1 MSDKILYCG
10 VSRGLE
16 GHSVLYFGAARR
28 IPSHEFHEDFVAAS
42 EKYDA
47 GLPGSLLDDF
57 KDYERIQNI
66 PIERF
71 DTYDKETGDMLVL
84 WRVPY
89 RPKARPSQDD
99 ATPLKGAGTEYPA
112 IPEVLSVGNEEPL
125 GVLMPSSAR
134 EDNTASARATPR

>member
-1 MSDKILYCG
+1 M
-10 VSRGLE
+10 
-16 GHSVLYFGAARR
+16 VLYYGAVRR

-47 GLPGSLLDDF
+47 VFPGSLLDDRE
-57 KDYERIQNI
+57 DCERIPNA

-89 RPKARPSQDD
+89 RRKACPPQDD
-99 ATPLKGAGTEYPA
+99 APRSRDQGTEPPVTQTSRMSTLEA
-112 IPEVLSVGNEEPL
+112 ERSEV
-125 GVLMPSSAR
+125 
-134 EDNTASARATPR
+134 